1 MTPFT
6 AHTGIACPL
15 GLANVDTDQLVP
27 ARFLK
32 LPKGAGLG
40 EVLLADLR
48 TRDGREVADFPL
60 NREPWRHATVMVA
73 RRNFGSGSSRE
84 AAVYALTEFG
94 IRAVLAPSY
103 GDIFAANAVKNGLL
117 AAIVAEADIEAILSA
132 LAAKPDLPMTVDL
145 ETQRVT
151 WGNQSATFTIDPA
164 WREQLL
170 NGWDDVQVTQSFA
183 GAIEAFKRTDAAARP
198 WMRPV
203 KVPGPA

>member
-6 AHTGIACPL
+6 IHTGIACPL
-15 GLANVDTDQLVP
+15 GLANVDTDQLIP

-32 LPKGAGLG
+32 LPRGSGLG
-40 EVLLADLR
+40 KVLLADLR
-48 TRDGREVADFPL
+48 EREGREVADFPL
-60 NREPWRHATVMVA
+60 NREPWRKATIMVA

-84 AAVYALTEFG
+84 AAVYALAEFG

-103 GDIFAANAVKNGLL
+103 GDIFSANAVKNGLL
-117 AAIVAEADIEAILSA
+117 AAIVAEADIEAILAA
-132 LAAKPDLPMTVDL
+132 LDTKPDLPVTVDL
-145 ETQRVT
+145 AEQRVT
-151 WGNQSATFTIDPA
+151 WGNQSAPLGIDPV

-183 GAIEAFKRTDAAARP
+183 TAIEAFKSADAAARP

-203 KVPGPA
+203 KASRAS